1 MVKSL
6 ANQKKA
12 SSKLSTKTSKLLVRV
27 IKPAKMEYLVDLIG
41 PVKYCA
47 QEHGFS
53 RNRINE
59 IELALEEA
67 LVNIISYAYP
77 QASEPG
83 NAEVYCWLNHKDIF
97 NIEIKDSGIPFDSLK
112 KEDPDLTGSIYER
125 EIGGLGIFL
134 IKKFMDDVKY
144 RREQGQNI
152 LSFTV
157 FKRDEK

>member
-1 MVKSL
+1 MVKTS

-12 SSKLSTKTSKLLVRV
+12 SSKLSTKISNPLVRV
-27 IKPAKMEYLVDLIG
+27 IKPAKMEYLVELIR
-41 PVKYCA
+41 PVKHCA
-47 QEHGFS
+47 QKHGFS
-53 RNRINE
+53 RNRITE

-83 NAEVYCWLNHKDIF
+83 NAEIYCWLNQNNIF
-97 NIEIKDSGIPFDSLK
+97 TIEIKDSGIPFDSLE

-152 LSFTV
+152 LNFTV
-157 FKRDEK
+157 VKRDKT